1 VVATFEQFA
10 RLEQV
15 LGPYGG
21 QIASFDYVFS
31 PRGPSGAPEPMFDRA
46 TGDVHPD
53 VVAYWRDHYDLA
65 HILQTHWAERSADL
79 KGRIH
84 VYVGTADTF
93 YLDGA
98 AHKLD
103 AVLQGLG
110 ADAHFTFIP
119 DRTHMDLYVVDK
131 DRMGLF
137 DQISEQMWQV
147 ARPGKS
153 WKKQ

>member
-1 VVATFEQFA
+1 
-10 RLEQV
+10 
-15 LGPYGG
+15 
-21 QIASFDYVFS
+21 
-31 PRGPSGAPEPMFDRA
+31 
-46 TGDVHPD
+46 VHPD

-65 HILQTHWAERSADL
+65 HIVETHWAERSGDL

-84 VYVGTADTF
+84 LYVGTADTF

-103 AVLQGLG
+103 AVLQRLG

-119 DRTHMDLYVVDK
+119 DRTHMDLYVVGA

-137 DQISEQMWQV
+137 DEIGQQMWDV